1 MINQKQFTEEV
12 LFSHYMPSNIKENY
26 IHSQIPF
33 YLDTDTYNKM
43 VFYSETINTLCL
55 NILSQLNTKHKKL
68 VSYIDNFPLRGRI
81 FSLNCSISPLLW
93 TRFDTF
99 RNNKGNI
106 LFAEMNY
113 DKPCAQKEIG
123 LAGSIDFD
131 GNVNKFFEK
140 SLISRLLSICEA
152 YCKSRANDEKVTIA
166 FLIDPCHYE
175 EFHISYYLK
184 DLCTNTQLNILQVGP
199 KNLSVKE
206 GKVFAFDDKKIDV
219 ILRLFPTEY
228 LHEVNNIDEIL
239 NCFENGDVLILN
251 DPRVIA
257 IQAKSLFAYLW
268 ELVESNSSLITRE
281 EAEVIRK
288 CIPYTTIFSNE
299 SSEAILRNK
308 DAYVVKSSFGRYS
321 GEVYIG
327 RLFSKNEW
335 KVQLSKVESSTSIHI
350 VQDVIDIK
358 QEYTYH
364 VDDNLMNV
372 PCKAYGNFGTFILGD
387 KVEGICVRWSNT
399 FLTDNSTTW
408 MSPIGIKDYPIKLWT
423 YDFPNRKEIWDKVIE
438 RTMFEYNF
446 TGQFFNT
453 GEYVSL
459 NSLILNEWILKEIED
474 VSSKYCSVLDKT
486 SKFIQENFDI
496 FSKFLGIPQSLKEL
510 VLNSHTDMFCAIGRI
525 DFVLD
530 NDGNLKILEFNSE
543 TPAGIVESIGI
554 QKIIQ
559 EELGITGRDVNK
571 NLREDI
577 KRSFTE
583 ILKSFSLKENI
594 KNIGFVC
601 TSYYEDWYNT
611 GMLMEICKEIGVYNV
626 FLGNIYDLEV
636 SDEKLYL
643 YGNELDAVYRYFP
656 LDYLAYEKE
665 LEDVL
670 RVLNKKTFS
679 INPTHT
685 LITQSKAIH
694 CVIYELINKGF
705 YTKEEEDFILK
716 YIPYSCL
723 EPDEKLS
730 VDCLAK
736 PLLSREGQGIIM
748 SYEGIE
754 KGLEDIIFQERVN
767 TKPFEMVKYNTICSE
782 SKFHFPVIGVY
793 ITGSKPSGIFTR
805 MGDFVTNESASFVT
819 TFTTEEARNNCAN
832 GCET

>member
-1 MINQKQFTEEV
+1 
-12 LFSHYMPSNIKENY
+12 MPSNIKENH

-43 VFYSETINTLCL
+43 VFYSETINTVCL
-55 NILSQLNTKHKKL
+55 NILNQLNTKHKKL
-68 VSYIDNFPLRGRI
+68 VSYIDNFPLRDRI
-81 FSLNCSISPLLW
+81 FSLNCNISPLLW

-106 LFAEMNY
+106 LLAETNY

-123 LAGSIDFD
+123 LAASIDFA

-140 SLISRLLSICEA
+140 RLISRLLSICET
-152 YCKSRANDEKVTIA
+152 YCKSRAIDEKVTIA

-199 KNLSVKE
+199 KNLSVK
-206 GKVFAFDDKKIDV
+206 GDKVFAFDDKKVDV

-239 NCFENGDVLILN
+239 DCFENSNVLILN

-268 ELVESNSSLITRE
+268 ELVESNSSLITTE
-281 EAEVIRK
+281 ESEVIRK

-299 SSEAILRNK
+299 SSESILRNK
-308 DAYVVKSSFGRYS
+308 NAYVVKSSFGRYS

-327 RLFSKNEW
+327 RLFTEDQW
-335 KVQLSKVESSTSIHI
+335 KMQLSKVESSSSIHI

-372 PCKAYGNFGTFILGD
+372 PVKAYGNFGTFILGD
-387 KVEGICVRWSNT
+387 KFEGVCVRWSNT

-408 MSPIGIKDYPIKLWT
+408 MSPIGVKDYPIKLRT
-423 YDFPNRKEIWDKVIE
+423 YDFPNRKEVWDKIVE
-438 RTMFEYNF
+438 RAMFEYSF
-446 TGQFFNT
+446 TGQYFNT
-453 GEYVSL
+453 GEYLSL
-459 NSLILNEWILKEIED
+459 NSLILNEEIFREMKD
-474 VSSKYCSVLDKT
+474 ASSIYCSILDKT
-486 SKFIQENFDI
+486 SKFIQDKFDI
-496 FSKFLGIPQSLKEL
+496 FSEFLGIPQSLKEL
-510 VLNSHTDMFCAIGRI
+510 VLNSHTDLFCAIGRI
-525 DFVLD
+525 DFVMD
-530 NDGNLKILEFNSE
+530 NDGQLKILEFNSE
-543 TPAGIVESIGI
+543 TPAGVVESLGI

-559 EELGITGRDVNK
+559 EELGITDKDINK
-571 NLREDI
+571 NLKEAI
-577 KRSFTE
+577 KKSFEE
-583 ILKSFSLKENI
+583 ILKSFSLKKNI
-594 KNIGFVC
+594 KNVGFVC

-611 GMLMEICKEIGVYNV
+611 AMLLEICKDIDGYDI

-636 SDEKLYL
+636 RDEKLYL

-656 LDYLAYEKE
+656 LDWIANEKG
-665 LEDVL
+665 LEDVF

-694 CVIYELINKGF
+694 CVIHELIDKGF
-705 YTKEEEDFILK
+705 YTKEEEEFILK

-736 PLLSREGQGIIM
+736 PNLSREGHGIIM
-748 SYEGIE
+748 SYEGID
-754 KGLEDIIFQERVN
+754 KGLEDVIFQERVN
-767 TKPFEMVKYNTICSE
+767 TKPFEMVKYDTICSE
-782 SKFHFPVIGVY
+782 SKFHFPVIGIY

-805 MGDFVTNESASFVT
+805 MGDFVTNESASFIT
-819 TFTTEEARNNCAN
+819 TFIKE
-832 GCET
+832 